1 MDLRLI
7 LKADMKIMKSPDF
20 VLLLFTILLSC
31 KKEETNETSP
41 LYFPPDDPDTWEQ
54 VTPASLGWNTT
65 EIPSLFELLENNG
78 TRAFI
83 VLKDGKITIEEYF
96 GNNLAGTSPFSKN
109 TLWYWASAGKTLT
122 AFVVGKAKEDGYLN
136 INDKS
141 SEYLG
146 TGWTSL
152 TAQQE
157 SKITIRHQ
165 LTMTTGLD
173 DGVSNSHSI
182 QKEDLVYK
190 AESGSRWAYHN
201 GPYTLLEKVVSEA
214 TGKNFDSY
222 FNLVLRDKTGMDGT
236 WQWIDDDH
244 VFFSTPRSMARFG
257 LLILNNGKW
266 AGQDIISDV
275 SYVNSMITP
284 SQAINKS
291 YGFLWWLNGKE
302 SFMIPESQ
310 IVFPGSITPAGPAD
324 MFSGMGKNGQYI
336 SIVPSMNIVMI
347 RMGEDPT
354 SVPVPFLFLDDI
366 WEMLSVII
374 K

>member
-1 MDLRLI
+1 
-7 LKADMKIMKSPDF
+7 MKNPAFI
-20 VLLLFTILLSC
+20 LLFFAMILSC
-31 KKEETNETSP
+31 KKEEQNVTDAF
-41 LYFPPDDPDTWEQ
+41 YFPPDEPDTWEL

-65 EIPSLFELLENNG
+65 QIPSLLELLENNG

-83 VLKDGKITIEEYF
+83 VLKDGKIAIEEYF
-96 GNNLAGTSPFSKN
+96 GNNLAGTAPFTKSS
-109 TLWYWASAGKTLT
+109 LWYWASAGKTLT
-122 AFVVGKAKEDGYLN
+122 AFVVGKAQEEGYLS
-136 INDKS
+136 IEDKS
-141 SEYLG
+141 SDYLG

-152 TAQQE
+152 SSQQE

-173 DGVSNSHSI
+173 DGVENNHSF

-190 AESGSRWAYHN
+190 AEAGSRWTYHN

-214 TGKNFDSY
+214 VDKDFDLY
-222 FNLVLRDKTGMDGT
+222 FNSVLRDKTGMDGT

-266 AGQDIISDV
+266 DDQDIISDV
-275 SYVNSMITP
+275 SYVNSMVTP
-284 SQAINKS
+284 SQALNKS
-291 YGFLWWLNGKE
+291 YGLLWWLNGKE

-324 MFSGMGKNGQYI
+324 MYSGMGKNGQYV

-347 RMGEDPT
+347 RMGENPS

-366 WEMLSVII
+366 WEKLSLII